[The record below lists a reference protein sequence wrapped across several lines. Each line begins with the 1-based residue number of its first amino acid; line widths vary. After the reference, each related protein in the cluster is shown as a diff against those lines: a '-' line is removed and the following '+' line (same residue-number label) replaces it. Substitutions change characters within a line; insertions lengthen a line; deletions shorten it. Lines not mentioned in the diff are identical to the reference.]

1 MGLEYQL
8 TIANAEL
15 ASFQEKHVALQRQL
29 EMQKKIVKEK
39 QKNVVQGEV
48 TFVNIEV
55 DCLKMEDAII
65 DVKREVIVLQVEEKV
80 ACKQ

>member
-1 MGLEYQL
+1 M
-8 TIANAEL
+8 
-15 ASFQEKHVALQRQL
+15 
-29 EMQKKIVKEK
+29 
-39 QKNVVQGEV
+39 
-48 TFVNIEV
+48 NIEV